1 MKPSAS
7 KAGSTEPNA
16 DYARMGLKVGLE
28 IHVQLD
34 TAKKLF
40 CDCPT
45 SLSLDKP
52 EISFTRRL
60 RPTQSELGQMD
71 EAALFE
77 FHKGRSFV
85 YEADRETTCLVEMD
99 EEPPHALNDESINA
113 GLMVS
118 LLLNCNPVDEIHVM
132 RKLVIDGSNTTGFQ
146 RTAIIST
153 DGSVNAGKLKVGIRH
168 ISLEEDSARKTAE
181 HRLALHYNIDR
192 LGIPLLEITTDPA
205 IGTPEEA
212 VLTAR
217 EIGRILK
224 VTKRIKRG
232 LGTIRQDLN
241 ISIED
246 GALIEV
252 KGVQKLN
259 LIGKIVEYEASRQK
273 KLLEI
278 AGDLKGRGLKETDL
292 NASLTDVT
300 EVFAKTSSKVLKK
313 ALDQSGVIL
322 GVKLPKFEGLLRIE
336 VAPGVR
342 LGSEMSDRARF
353 WGLVSGIFHTDE
365 LPGYGI
371 TAEELGDLSKELD
384 LGEADA
390 GVIVADTRSRAED
403 ALNAV
408 LARAREALVGV
419 PEETR
424 GPTAEGATRYMRPR
438 PGSARMYPETDI
450 PPAMLGK
457 DRVDSVRHLL
467 PPLPEKLLERLQKD
481 YSINQI
487 LAEQLI
493 DSDYLPVFEKVAGRK
508 TLATTFVATFLT
520 ETLTNLGREGF
531 QVETLTEPQLEDLFN
546 LVERGVTAKES
557 LPELAKW
564 LSRHLNSTGE
574 EAVNE
579 LGLGKLVEADLER
592 IIEKILEAHPK
603 LARPG
608 SDREA
613 AKLLGLVMSQ
623 VRGKA
628 DAATVQAVL
637 KSKVSSVK

>member
-1 MKPSAS
+1 M
-7 KAGSTEPNA
+7 EQNA
-16 DYARMGLKVGLE
+16 DYSRMGLKVGLE

-45 SLSLDKP
+45 SLSLDEA
-52 EISFTRRL
+52 EISFRRQL

-77 FHKGRSFV
+77 FHKGRTFV
-85 YEADRETTCLVEMD
+85 YEANRESTCLVEMD
-99 EEPPHALNDESINA
+99 EEPPHALKEEAIIT
-113 GLMVS
+113 GLIVS

-153 DGSVNAGKLKVGIRH
+153 NGSVEAGKLKVGIRH

-181 HRLALHYNIDR
+181 HGLALHYNIDR

-205 IGTPEEA
+205 IRTPEEA
-212 VLTAR
+212 VLAAR

-232 LGTIRQDLN
+232 LGAIRQDLN
-241 ISIED
+241 ISMRD

-278 AGDLKGRGLKETDL
+278 AGDLKGRGLRETDL
-292 NASLTDVT
+292 NTHPMDVT
-300 EVFAKTSSKVLKK
+300 EVFAKTASKVLRK

-322 GVKLPKFEGLLRIE
+322 GVKLPKFAGLLRIE
-336 VAPGVR
+336 VAPEVR

-365 LPGYGI
+365 LPGYGV
-371 TAEELGDLSKELD
+371 TVEEVAALSKRLK
-384 LGEADA
+384 LGEEDA
-390 GVIVADTRSRAED
+390 GVIVADMPSRAED

-408 LARAREALVGV
+408 LARAREALFGV

-424 GPTAEGATRYMRPR
+424 GPTPDGATRYMRPR

-450 PPAMLGK
+450 PPVMVEK
-457 DRVDSVRHLL
+457 KSVDSVRGAL
-467 PPLPEKLLERLQKD
+467 PPLPDKLLERLQKD
-481 YSINQI
+481 YGINQT
-487 LAEQLI
+487 LAEQLM
-493 DSDYLPVFEKVAGRK
+493 DSDYLSVFEKVALRNI
-508 TLATTFVATFLT
+508 LAPTFVATFLT
-520 ETLTNLGREGF
+520 ETLTNLEREEF
-531 QVETLTEPQLEDLFN
+531 AVETLTEPQLEGLFK
-546 LVERGVTAKES
+546 LVEQGVTAKES

-564 LSRHLNSTGE
+564 LCRNPNSTGE
-574 EAVNE
+574 DAVKE
-579 LGLGKLVEADLER
+579 LGLGKLDEAELVR
-592 IIEKILEAHPK
+592 IIEKVLKAHPT
-603 LARPG
+603 LVSLG
-608 SDREA
+608 SERDSS
-613 AKLLGLVMSQ
+613 KLLGLVMSQ

-628 DAATVQAVL
+628 DAATVRRLL
-637 KSKVSSVK
+637 KSKISSANP